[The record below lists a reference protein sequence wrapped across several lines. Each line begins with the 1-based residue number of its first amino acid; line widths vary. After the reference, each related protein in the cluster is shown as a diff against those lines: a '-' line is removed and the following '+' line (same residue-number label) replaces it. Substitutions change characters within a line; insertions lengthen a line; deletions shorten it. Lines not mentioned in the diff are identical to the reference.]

1 MSVTFPQI
9 VDLLVKSDLIKLT
22 FFLLIGA
29 IIVNGA
35 TDAANAIAGVVS
47 TRTLKPSHAI
57 ILASLFNFLGVVVM
71 SLVNHRL
78 STPS

>member
-35 TDAANAIAGVVS
+35 TDAANAIAGWFH
-47 TRTLKPSHAI
+47 RTLKPSHAI

-71 SLVNHRL
+71 SLVNQGL
-78 STPS
+78 STP